1 MHIDPVTSLEREWQ
15 QQLAYRTLRTRR
27 TALDGVPL
35 ERLEREWTSLA
46 AALRSALGRW
56 RAGEP
61 ALARH
66 PSAQALIRAL
76 HGHASYASKD
86 ELLGA
91 LLRLARSEPLAGRV
105 VLQALLPGLKR
116 LAGQLLFEAGER
128 EELWELLLANAWEQI
143 CCYPLERR
151 PRRIA
156 ANILLDTLRPTLR
169 ERKRQRRQ
177 RSESS
182 AEVAVSA
189 PPPTDADADVYL
201 LLANA
206 VAAGAI
212 SPLEAEAILAVRID
226 GDPLAAVA
234 ARLGL
239 SYNVLRVRLQRAERR
254 LLLHL
259 GYRPVPRRAPR
270 RPSSPARAIDLGA
283 DPAPNGIEQTS

>member
-1 MHIDPVTSLEREWQ
+1 MST
-15 QQLAYRTLRTRR
+15 TRHGGR
-27 TALDGVPL
+27 GTPLDGVPL

-46 AALRSALGRW
+46 TGLRSELRRW
-56 RAGEP
+56 RASEP

-66 PSAQALIRAL
+66 PSAQALIRL
-76 HGHASYASKD
+76 LQGHASYARKD
-86 ELLGA
+86 ELLAA

-128 EELWELLLANAWEQI
+128 EEVWELLLANAWEQI

-169 ERKRQRRQ
+169 ELKRERRQ

-182 AEVAVSA
+182 TELAASA
-189 PPPTDADADVYL
+189 SASQDADVEG
-201 LLANA
+201 LLADA

-226 GDPLAAVA
+226 DDPLAAVA
-234 ARLGL
+234 VRLGL

-259 GYRPVPRRAPR
+259 GYPPVPRRAPK
-270 RPSSPARAIDLGA
+270 RPSSPAIDLGA
-283 DPAPNGIEQTS
+283 DPAPGGIEQTS